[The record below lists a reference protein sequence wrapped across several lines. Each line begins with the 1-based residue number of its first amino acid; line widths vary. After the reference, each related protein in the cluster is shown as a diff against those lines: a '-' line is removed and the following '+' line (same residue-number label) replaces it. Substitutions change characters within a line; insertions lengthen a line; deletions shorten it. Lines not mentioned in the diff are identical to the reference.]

1 MLAIYKKELKS
12 YLTSM
17 QGYVFMAFIM
27 LVLGIYFTA
36 YNLNYASPDF
46 GTTLNSVTFVFLII
60 TPILTM
66 RILAEEK
73 RNKTD
78 QLLFTSPVPIW
89 KIVFGKYLGMVTI
102 YLIPVV
108 ITLFYPLILAK
119 YGTVSYPMTLTAIV
133 GFFFLGCANIA
144 VGLFLSSITESQ
156 VIAAVLTF
164 VVLFCSFVMNGIES
178 FFSQTAMASML
189 AFAVLAVLIAMVVY
203 QMTKDNIL
211 TGITGVV
218 LLGAVVIIYIVKS
231 SLYEGAIQKLLDL
244 LAIANHFD
252 NFVGGILD
260 FSGIV
265 YMLSVICIFIFLTV
279 QSIQKRRWSWWFEVN
294 REEKMQIWRQT
305 MKIKS

>member
-189 AFAVLAVLIAMVVY
+189 AFAVLAVLIAIVVY

-279 QSIQKRRWSWWFEVN
+279 QSIQKRRWS
-294 REEKMQIWRQT
+294 
-305 MKIKS
+305 

>member
-1 MLAIYKKELKS
+1 MLAIYKKEIKKLS
-12 YLTSM
+12 YIHARICVYGIY
-17 QGYVFMAFIM
+17 QA
-27 LVLGIYFTA
+27 VLGIYFTA

-46 GTTLNSVTFVFLII
+46 GTTLNSVTFCIFDYHSDFNNENFSG
-60 TPILTM
+60 
-66 RILAEEK
+66 RK

-279 QSIQKRRWSWWFEVN
+279 QSIQKRRWS
-294 REEKMQIWRQT
+294 
-305 MKIKS
+305 

>member
-189 AFAVLAVLIAMVVY
+189 AFAVLAILIAMVVY

-279 QSIQKRRWSWWFEVN
+279 QSIQKRRWS
-294 REEKMQIWRQT
+294 
-305 MKIKS
+305 

>member
-89 KIVFGKYLGMVTI
+89 KTVFGKYLGMVTI

-279 QSIQKRRWSWWFEVN
+279 QSIQKRRWS
-294 REEKMQIWRQT
+294 
-305 MKIKS
+305 

>member
-108 ITLFYPLILAK
+108 ITLFYPLILEQ

-279 QSIQKRRWSWWFEVN
+279 QLIQKRRWS
-294 REEKMQIWRQT
+294 
-305 MKIKS
+305 

>member
-231 SLYEGAIQKLLDL
+231 ALYEGAIQKLLDL

-279 QSIQKRRWSWWFEVN
+279 QSIQKRRWS
-294 REEKMQIWRQT
+294 
-305 MKIKS
+305 

>member
-189 AFAVLAVLIAMVVY
+189 AFAVLAVLIAMVVN
-203 QMTKDNIL
+203 QMTKDYIL

-218 LLGAVVIIYIVKS
+218 LLRALVIIYNVKS

-252 NFVGGILD
+252 NFVGGMLD

-279 QSIQKRRWSWWFEVN
+279 QSIQKRRWS
-294 REEKMQIWRQT
+294 
-305 MKIKS
+305 

>member
-119 YGTVSYPMTLTAIV
+119 YGTVSYSMTLTAIV

-178 FFSQTAMASML
+178 FFSQTAIASML

-279 QSIQKRRWSWWFEVN
+279 QSIQKRRWS
-294 REEKMQIWRQT
+294 
-305 MKIKS
+305 

>member
-279 QSIQKRRWSWWFEVN
+279 QSIRKRRWS
-294 REEKMQIWRQT
+294 
-305 MKIKS
+305 